1 MSTSVRDAS
10 GDASPAP
17 GGRVRR
23 EGRAA
28 SRAASSGGG
37 AIALTGRGGIVVV
50 FGTGLFGALFARW
63 FDLAIL
69 AGLAFA
75 VGCALAAFM
84 TRPADLLTLA
94 VSPPLVFFAVTF
106 LAEVLTTVG
115 EGSLVRGV
123 TVGLVTTM
131 ASTAPWLFLG
141 TILVIAISVPRGLV
155 TAFRELRT
163 KLAGSRLFEEEE
175 NENPVRWDETP
186 ATGPGPVP
194 GPGPGPGRPRH
205 ARKEEQLPHGDVD

>member
-10 GDASPAP
+10 GDASPAS
-17 GGRVRR
+17 GGSVRR
-23 EGRAA
+23 EGGAPRSAA
-28 SRAASSGGG
+28 GGG
-37 AIALTGRGGIVVV
+37 PIALTGRGGIVVV
-50 FGTGLFGALFARW
+50 FGTGLLGALFARW
-63 FDLAIL
+63 LDMEIM

-75 VGCALAAFM
+75 AGCVLAAFT

-106 LAEVLTTVG
+106 IAELVTTAG
-115 EGSLVRGV
+115 HGSLLRGV
-123 TVGLVTTM
+123 TVGLLTTL

-141 TILVIAISVPRGLV
+141 TVLVIAIGIPRGLV

-175 NENPVRWDETP
+175 NEDPVRWDDTPSAPP
-186 ATGPGPVP
+186 ATRTQG
-194 GPGPGPGRPRH
+194 RH
-205 ARKEEQLPHGDVD
+205 ARKEELPHSEVD